1 MRLIQLKNETRSR
14 QYQLIIEHE
23 KISLLDAIREPAKV
37 RGRVLCFLGNYAG
50 FSTEGLVIRKFIYNF
65 AEKKW
70 IVSDKDL
77 SDDFEEFFNK
87 HFERNE
93 LFVEFGNMLDVE
105 GFLLT
110 LD

>member
-1 MRLIQLKNETRSR
+1 MRLSEMKNETRSN

-37 RGRVLCFLGNYAG
+37 WGKVLCFIGNFAG
-50 FSTEGLVIRKFIYNF
+50 FATQGLVIRKFVYNF
-65 AEKKW
+65 AEKQW
-70 IVSDKDL
+70 IISDKDM
-77 SDDFEEFFNK
+77 SDDFEEFYNK

-93 LFVEFGNMLDVE
+93 LYVTFGDMLDME
-105 GFLLT
+105 GFLLG

>member
-1 MRLIQLKNETRSR
+1 MRLSQMKNETRSR
-14 QYQLIIEHE
+14 QYEQIIEHE
-23 KISLLDAIREPAKV
+23 KISLLDAIREPANV
-37 RGRVLCFLGNYAG
+37 RGKVLCFIGNYAG
-50 FSTEGLVIRKFIYNF
+50 FETEGLVVRKFIYNF

-70 IVSDKDL
+70 IISDKDL

-93 LFVEFGNMLDVE
+93 LFVEFGDMLDTE
-105 GFLLT
+105 GYLLG

>member
-1 MRLIQLKNETRSR
+1 MRLSQMKNETRSR
-14 QYQLIIEHE
+14 QYEQIIEHE
-23 KISLLDAIREPAKV
+23 KISLLDAIREPANV
-37 RGRVLCFLGNYAG
+37 RGKVLCFIGNYAG
-50 FSTEGLVIRKFIYNF
+50 FATEGLVVRKFIYNF

-70 IVSDKDL
+70 IIGDKDL

-93 LFVEFGNMLDVE
+93 LFVEFGDMLDTE
-105 GFLLT
+105 GYLLD

>member
-1 MRLIQLKNETRSR
+1 MRLSEMRYQPRSN

-23 KISLLDAIREPAKV
+23 KITLLDAIRDPSKV
-37 RGRVLCFLGNYAG
+37 RGRTLCFIGNFAG
-50 FSTEGLVIRKFIYNF
+50 FATEGLVVRKFIYNF
-65 AEKKW
+65 DEKKW
-70 IVSDKDL
+70 IVVDKDM

-93 LFVEFGNMLDVE
+93 LYVTFGDMLDME
-105 GFLLT
+105 GFLLG